1 MLELAALVVAVVS
14 AIFAATGHGSIL
26 GRLWHALKSR
36 FGHLCRSIHFLQGL
50 GRQQLGND
58 LHHMFASDTGL
69 RSAVQ
74 QHYLAHVQTVR
85 TADGYDQYDNYD
97 GYDEW

>member
-1 MLELAALVVAVVS
+1 MLEIAGLVVAVVS

-36 FGHLCRSIHFLQGL
+36 FGHMCRSINFLHGL
-50 GRQQLGND
+50 GHQRLSND
-58 LHHMFASDTGL
+58 LHHMFNSDIGL

-74 QHYLAHVQTVR
+74 QHYVGNVYVQNPR
-85 TADGYDQYDNYD
+85 IADGYDQYDE
-97 GYDEW
+97 YDEY